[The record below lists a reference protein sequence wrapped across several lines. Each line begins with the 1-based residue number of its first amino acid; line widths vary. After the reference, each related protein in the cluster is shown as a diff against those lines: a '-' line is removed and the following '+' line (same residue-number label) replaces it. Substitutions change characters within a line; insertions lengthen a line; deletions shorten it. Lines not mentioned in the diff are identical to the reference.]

1 MDLTD
6 YDPKMAFKLGF
17 LTRCAEE
24 GLAGEE
30 LDMRVKQAG
39 QTKEASTL
47 GGAQAVVAGAAD
59 LIKNVGFYGLGLPLA
74 GGLLAGGLGGYSAAQ
89 LSAPPVNM
97 DELKAEELA
106 ATYNAYANR
115 IRSRRKALQYKPVR

>member
-1 MDLTD
+1 MNLTD

-39 QTKEASTL
+39 QIKEATL
-47 GGAQAVVAGAAD
+47 GQGAKDVITGAAN
-59 LIKNVGFYGLGLPLA
+59 LIKDVGFYGLGVPLA